1 MKEKILQKL
10 SDTEKEKNI
19 RIIFAAESGSRAWGF
34 PSKDSDYDV
43 RFIFVHPVDWYLSVF
58 DKQDII
64 ELPVDELLDISGWD
78 IRKSLKLLRKS
89 NSAILEWLSSP
100 IVYRSYAK
108 EFKILQSLS
117 ETAFL
122 PGSSFYHY
130 FSLAKNSMAKSE
142 GNDGIRIKTY
152 LYSLRAL
159 LCCQWIISERS
170 QPPML
175 FGDLLSE
182 YLRSGEVREATD
194 RLLGKRKI
202 SGEVDTVEKSPVLE
216 KYINS
221 QFEKLESKA
230 PKNPE
235 KTGTELYDSVFR
247 KIIRG
252 AENTF
257 QHRNNNLTEYT

>member
-10 SDTEKEKNI
+10 SETEKEKNV

-34 PSKDSDYDV
+34 PSKESDYDV
-43 RFIFVHPVDWYLSVF
+43 RFIFVHPVDWYLSIF
-58 DKQDII
+58 EKQDFI
-64 ELPVDELLDISGWD
+64 EPPVDGLLDISGWD

-100 IVYRSYAK
+100 IVYRSDK
-108 EFKILQSLS
+108 NEFELLQSLS

-142 GNDGIRIKTY
+142 GNDSVRIKTY

-159 LCCQWIISERS
+159 LCCRWIISRRS
-170 QPPML
+170 QPPVL
-175 FGDLLSE
+175 FGDLVSE
-182 YLRSGEVREATD
+182 HLRSGEVRDAAD
-194 RLLGKRKI
+194 RLLEKRKV
-202 SGEVDTVEKSPVLE
+202 SGEADTMEKSPVLE
-216 KYINS
+216 KYIIS

-230 PKNPE
+230 PKNQE
-235 KTGTELYDSVFR
+235 KSDTELYDSVFR
-247 KIIRG
+247 KIIRN
-252 AENTF
+252 EDKIT
-257 QHRNNNLTEYT
+257 TST

>member
-10 SDTEKEKNI
+10 SETEKEKNV
-19 RIIFAAESGSRAWGF
+19 RIIYAAESGSRAWGF
-34 PSKDSDYDV
+34 PSKESDYDV

-58 DKQDII
+58 EKRDSI
-64 ELPVDELLDISGWD
+64 EPPIDGLLDISGWD

-89 NSAILEWLSSP
+89 NSALLEWLSSP
-100 IVYRSYAK
+100 IVYQSDKK
-108 EFKILQSLS
+108 EFELLQSLS

-130 FSLAKNSMAKSE
+130 FSLAKNCMAKAE
-142 GNDGIRIKTY
+142 GNDSIRIKTY

-159 LCCQWIISERS
+159 LCCRWIISRRN

-175 FGDLLSE
+175 FDDLLSE
-182 YLRSGEVREATD
+182 YLCSGEVREAID
-194 RLLGKRKI
+194 RLLEKRKV
-202 SGEVDTVEKSPVLE
+202 SGEADAVEKSPVLE
-216 KYINS
+216 KYIIS
-221 QFEKLESKA
+221 QFEKLESNA
-230 PKNPE
+230 PKNQE

-252 AENTF
+252 YA
-257 QHRNNNLTEYT
+257 Q